1 MPAKTTHQLEDV
13 NNPYGYSDMDWA
25 AQLDPA
31 YAAARAE
38 VRRLPPHT
46 GPAGPRRPAGY
57 VSVGGFRLPC
67 TPGSCA
73 PARFLAVCLSASCG
87 HLRAVAQPSEVGR

>member
-1 MPAKTTHQLEDV
+1 MPAKTTTPSEDV

-38 VRRLPPHT
+38 VRRL
-46 GPAGPRRPAGY
+46 RGY
-57 VSVGGFRLPC
+57 PKISLGTTVNLLDS
-67 TPGSCA
+67 
-73 PARFLAVCLSASCG
+73 
-87 HLRAVAQPSEVGR
+87 